1 MVVRDQ
7 VMKSLDKTREDKVI
21 GGSLEAAVLLT
32 AGGELYS
39 LLAEY
44 ESQLPALFIVSQVE
58 LRKAN
63 GEELSIAV
71 NRALGDKC
79 ERCWKYT
86 QDVGSDPDFPTI
98 CKACAAAVK
107 ESFEQ

>member
-1 MVVRDQ
+1 M
-7 VMKSLDKTREDKVI
+7 
-21 GGSLEAAVLLT
+21 LLA

-44 ESQLPALFIVSQVE
+44 QPQLPALFIVSQVE
-58 LRKAN
+58 IRKAD

-71 NRALGDKC
+71 SRAQGDKC

-86 QDVGSDPDFPTI
+86 LDIGSDSDFPTI
-98 CKACAAAVK
+98 CKACAEAVK
-107 ESFEQ
+107 ESLEQ